1 MSFLKSK
8 HSGWLSDGTR
18 TPFTGG
24 GSGGGSSGPTQT
36 TVQNAN
42 IPEYARPYV
51 ETMLGTAQQQI
62 YNYGPA
68 TAATYDEYGNFTPA
82 SSGAVTGFKPY
93 TPYGATVDA
102 SGNITNT
109 AQEQASAAVAPFS
122 PLQQQAIRNAG
133 TVGMPG
139 QFNVGTGFQAIGGAG
154 ALQAAQGAQPLMGEA
169 LGYGAVGAQYGG
181 IGAQQALQRAQQT
194 GRQAGMYGGMGA
206 GFGAQAAG
214 LSPQAQMFGQQAA
227 DIGMGGL
234 GYGAM
239 GAGYGGRGAMAA
251 EQGFGAGE
259 AFARQATDPRSIQ
272 AYMSPYMQEAVD
284 RQKFEASRDYAKQL
298 SGQKAAAVGAGAFG
312 GSRQAIVEA
321 ESQRNLNQQLQNI
334 QAAGTQQAFQDA
346 QRQQQFGANLNLQ
359 GLQAGYGGLG
369 LGMQGA
375 GVGLSGLGTALQ
387 GQQAR
392 MQGLGQ
398 AGQFL
403 GQGIQGAQAGLQGVG
418 AQQAAGQLGLQ
429 GTAQGMQG
437 AGVGLSGVGQA
448 VGAGQYGLQ
457 GFGAA
462 TQAGSA
468 LGQMGG
474 QQLAAQQ
481 GIIGL
486 QSQAGAQ
493 QQQLEQQKI
502 NQAIQNYAMQQQYP
516 MQQLSTMSSLLR
528 GLPLQSATTQ
538 SYQAAPSAISQLS
551 GLGLTGAAA
560 YGLTKKEG
568 GIIKSY
574 AEGGAVEDDT
584 ENFASGGISQAISRK
599 VLLSPDKY
607 SAQTIDRGTKNG
619 LIDDIVGLAALQQK
633 NQETK
638 ERQAQAAMAQ
648 GTPPTVKDQILAE
661 AQQLQGIDNAQS
673 NLPTEYAGGGI
684 VAFNGESGSQVEEP
698 KGYFERMKERFGKA
712 RESATTLPD
721 MPSFM
726 GIPLFGSADAKVDR
740 KVPLIEQG
748 TPPIEA
754 VPAAKPDTGIKIL
767 PNEPKAKPSIMNA
780 PAPAPTSDMGAGG
793 IDDLI
798 RQSIGDIR
806 SSGQASKDARKEA
819 KLMAMLQ
826 AGLGI
831 MGGTSPFAATNF
843 KGAIPALQGYQE
855 EMRGIRGDE
864 TKQIAQIAALNL
876 KGAELKTE
884 LNKLGI
890 TKERYDAQN
899 KLDAARSQY
908 FLGGGARGASTG
920 LGGVVPPNV
929 SRQVMQEY
937 KGYAANPT
945 QAPFFS
951 SLPKDVQT
959 GLSKYKPGTE
969 SYNRSMEIFRQYANR
984 EMMNELNFYG
994 SLNRKSPAAA
1004 SSSLLED

>member
-24 GSGGGSSGPTQT
+24 GGGGQSGPTQT
-36 TVQNAN
+36 TVQNTN
-42 IPEYARPYV
+42 IPEYAQPYV

-62 YNYGPA
+62 YNYGPDN
-68 TAATYDEYGNFTPA
+68 T
-82 SSGAVTGFKPY
+82 VVGFKPY
-93 TPYGATVDA
+93 VPYGATVDA
-102 SGNITNT
+102 QGNITNT
-109 AQEQASAAVAPFS
+109 AQEQANAAVAPFS
-122 PLQQQAIRNAG
+122 PLQLQSIRNAG

-139 QFNVGTGFQAIGGAG
+139 QFNVGTGFQAMGGAG
-154 ALQAAQGAQPLMGEA
+154 ALQSAQGAQPLMGEA
-169 LGYGAVGAQYGG
+169 LGYGAAGAQYGG

-194 GRQAGMYGGMGA
+194 GRQAGIYGGMGA

-234 GYGAM
+234 GYGQL

-334 QAAGTQQAFQDA
+334 QAAGTQKAFEDA
-346 QRQQQFGANLNLQ
+346 QRQQQFGANIGLQ

-403 GQGIQGAQAGLQGVG
+403 GQGIQGAQAGLQGVS

-448 VGAGQYGLQ
+448 IGAGQYGLQ

-516 MQQLSTMSSLLR
+516 MQQLSAMSGLLR

-551 GLGLTGAAA
+551 GLGLTAAA
-560 YGLTKKEG
+560 GYGMMKKEG

-574 AEGGAVEDDT
+574 AEGGAVEDDGIAR
-584 ENFASGGISQAISRK
+584 FDVGGDINRK
-599 VLLSPDKY
+599 VLLSPEKY
-607 SAQTIDRGTKNG
+607 SAQTIDRSTKNG
-619 LIDDIVGLAALQQK
+619 VINDIVGLAALQQK

-638 ERQAQAAMAQ
+638 ERQAQMAMAQ

-684 VAFNGESGSQVEEP
+684 VAFQAGGDTMGGFETGSDTSETRAKPKLDEYVIDPMTGEKLFSGYTP
-698 KGYFERMKERFGKA
+698 K
-712 RESATTLPD
+712 
-721 MPSFM
+721 
-726 GIPLFGSADAKVDR
+726 
-740 KVPLIEQG
+740 
-748 TPPIEA
+748 EA
-754 VPAAKPDTGIKIL
+754 APAAAPADKPALDKPRFLDDTPSKT
-767 PNEPKAKPSIMNA
+767 APSIMNA
-780 PAPAPTSDMGAGG
+780 PAAAPASDIGAGG

-864 TKQIAQIAALNL
+864 AKQIAQIAALNL

-899 KLDAARSQY
+899 KLDMERAAYFRSGK
-908 FLGGGARGASTG
+908 GGSAGTANI
-920 LGGVVPPNV
+920 PPAV
-929 SRQVMQEY
+929 YDKVDQRYQAY
-937 KGYAANPT
+937 RANPMT
-945 QAPFFS
+945 SPVFA
-951 SLPKDVQT
+951 SLPAKVQAEF
-959 GLSKYKPGTE
+959 KQNYKPGTK
-969 SYNRSMEIFRQYANR
+969 SYANL
-984 EMMNELNFYG
+984 MNVYDEYADAHMNQY
-994 SLNRKSPAAA
+994 LNRMQSRNVKARP
-1004 SSSLLED
+1004 SSSADID